1 MEESATTGRHHVSVF
16 ESTMAQL
23 GLTPRPQ
30 QAKLVKLARVA
41 LDAEPGNRVKFVQAG
56 TGTGKSYALLTT
68 ALEAAQANHHPT
80 VVVCPNNALI
90 DQYVLKDAPRIAAVA
105 GGKFAHIKGRSRY
118 VCANARAFD
127 RLPEVTARQEYRS
140 LIAKG
145 SLEWAE
151 LGLDHTYACPGSPD
165 CDRASSSDS
174 AFCPKHG
181 PMYSNDPDAVCAC
194 EWVCGAFEAKHRARD
209 ADVIITNGHVLTWNY
224 LVYQFTGGAASLLPD
239 AGAVFVDECHELEDI
254 GRDCVSDEIKPGS
267 KVYEAVTGLREW
279 VDNAVQ
285 RMVAVGQTEALL
297 TRDTE
302 IEQLA
307 AQAKAEADDLL
318 DQADGQGVD
327 PALAKSYRREAQR
340 LMRFVDFVSEDDDFI
355 STIEI
360 DHSNPYDDTAALL
373 KRRCVNAA
381 PMFSQILGRQPSLLV
396 SGTIPNSAPRRLG
409 FKATVEDVGHP
420 FDYSKS
426 TLAISPHSPKDRA
439 AFLPRV
445 EQVAQAINSTN
456 GGTLVLFTSWSDV
469 ETIVPALAKRLN
481 PDIVDRTY
489 VQDRDDPTTLK
500 GYIEAFKED
509 GNAVLIG
516 VRSLFTGLDIPGD
529 ALRQVIIWKLPYPV
543 PTLEWKA
550 IEKTHGKQ
558 TYFDA
563 MLTVLTQGIGRL
575 VRTVE
580 DSGRIFIVDER
591 AGRQRWRASHMTAH
605 IADFTPHR
613 RPGR

>member
-1 MEESATTGRHHVSVF
+1 MTIF

-30 QAKLVKLARVA
+30 QEKLVKLARVA
-41 LDAEPGNRVKFVQAG
+41 LTTDQRVKFVQAG

-68 ALEAAQANHHPT
+68 ALEAARANGQPT

-90 DQYVLKDAPRIAAVA
+90 DQYVHKDAPKIAEAA

-118 VCANARAFD
+118 VCANARAFE

-151 LGLDHTYACPGSPD
+151 LGLDHSYACPGSPD

-181 PMYSNDPDAVCAC
+181 PMYSGDPEAVCAC
-194 EWVCGAFEAKHRARD
+194 EWVCGAFEAKRRAQD

-267 KVYEAVTGLREW
+267 KVYEAVTGLRGW
-279 VDNAVQ
+279 VDDAVQ

-297 TRDTE
+297 SRDAE

-307 AQAKAEADDLL
+307 AQAKSEADDLL
-318 DQADGQGVD
+318 DQADAQGVD

-340 LMRFVDFVSEDDDFI
+340 LMRFVDFVAEDDDFI
-355 STIEI
+355 STIEL

-381 PMFSQILGRQPSLLV
+381 PMFSQILGRQPSVLV

-409 FKATVEDVGHP
+409 FKATVENVGHP
-420 FDYSKS
+420 FDYAKS

-469 ETIVPALAKRLN
+469 DTIVPALVKRLN
-481 PDIVDRTY
+481 PEIRDRVY
-489 VQDRDDPTTLK
+489 VQSKEDPASLK
-500 GYIEAFKED
+500 QDIADFRAD

-516 VRSLFTGLDIPGD
+516 VRSLFTGLDIPGS

-550 IEKTHGKQ
+550 IERTHGKQ

-575 VRTVE
+575 IRSTDDE
-580 DSGRIFIVDER
+580 GRVFIVDSR
-591 AGRQRWRASHMTAH
+591 AAQQRWRASHMTAH
-605 IADFTPHR
+605 VAEFTPHR